1 MAPPKGNKN
10 AVGNNGGRPSKYDPA
25 YCERVIELGKEGKS
39 LVQIA
44 VALDMPKSTLQSWAD
59 QHIEFSAALTR
70 AKQCEQA
77 WWENKGQEGLTADK
91 FNSAVWSKSMS
102 ARFREDYTERRE
114 LAGVPD
120 QPIEVNERT
129 SPRNLARAIAFG
141 LAAGLKA
148 AKEQDEK

>member
-10 AVGNNGGRPSKYDPA
+10 AVGNNGGRPSKYLPS
-25 YCERVIELGKEGKS
+25 YCDKVIALGKKGKS

-44 VALDMPKSTLQSWAD
+44 VAMDVPKSTLQSWAD

-77 WWENKGQEGLTADK
+77 WWENVGQEGLKADK

-102 ARFREDYTERRE
+102 ARFRDDYTERRE
-114 LAGVPD
+114 LAGVAD
-120 QPIEVNERT
+120 RPIETKEVGSR
-129 SPRNLARAIAFG
+129 RDLARSIAFALAQG
-141 LAAGLKA
+141 LQ
-148 AKEQDEK
+148 EQTD

>member
-10 AVGNNGGRPSKYDPA
+10 ALGNKGGRPGTYNPS
-25 YCERVIELGKEGKS
+25 YCARVIALGKAGKS
-39 LVQIA
+39 QVQIA
-44 VALDMPKSTLQSWAD
+44 VALDVARSTLQSWAD

-77 WWENKGQEGLTADK
+77 WWEDMGQNGLTADK

-102 ARFREDYTERRE
+102 ARFRDDYTERRE

-120 QPIEVNERT
+120 RPIETKEVSSR
-129 SPRNLARAIAFG
+129 RDLARAIAFALAQG
-141 LAAGLKA
+141 L
-148 AKEQDEK
+148 QDSPTE